1 MVKTQ
6 TFFGIFFRFVVMV
19 YVAVGWLVGG
29 VEPFSVTCWGCE
41 ILSLSDLRF
50 LVTCWDLRFW
60 DFLFSVTFWDLRFSV
75 TFWDLNKL
83 GVATTAPVIKIK
95 TTIKVI
101 KSKLKNRKER
111 KTRVRHNDCYQNWV
125 SFSYNDGHWTRVSQS
140 TSWSQFQKKL
150 PINIDW
156 VDEIYRVASATSNK
170 VSKYHLG

>member
-1 MVKTQ
+1 MHCTVTHL
-6 TFFGIFFRFVVMV
+6 FGLKEKHF
-19 YVAVGWLVGG
+19 
-29 VEPFSVTCWGCE
+29 P
-41 ILSLSDLRF
+41 
-50 LVTCWDLRFW
+50 
-60 DFLFSVTFWDLRFSV
+60 
-75 TFWDLNKL
+75 
-83 GVATTAPVIKIK
+83 IK

-101 KSKLKNRKER
+101 KRKKNKSV
-111 KTRVRHNDCYQNWV
+111 TQWV